1 MAGYTIKL
9 GKYERSDM
17 NRKRLME
24 KVTPA
29 EIAYIELLCLLYDLL
44 IH

>member
-29 EIAYIELLCLLYDLL
+29 EIAYIELLLLYNLL

>member
-29 EIAYIELLCLLYDLL
+29 EIAYIEFYVSHM
-44 IH
+44 IY

>member
-29 EIAYIELLCLLYDLL
+29 EIAYIELFYVSYM
-44 IH
+44 IY